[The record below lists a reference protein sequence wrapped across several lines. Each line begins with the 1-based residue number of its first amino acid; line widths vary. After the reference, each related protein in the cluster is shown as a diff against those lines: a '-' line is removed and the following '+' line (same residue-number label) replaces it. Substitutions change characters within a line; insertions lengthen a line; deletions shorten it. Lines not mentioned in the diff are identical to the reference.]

1 MLPRLRSSLQAVE
14 KCHGDAM
21 TSLSLASGS
30 GDDGVMPEEVRM
42 TLIMTL
48 IMMMYKV
55 RSDKE
60 PITQMVRVRVAHAQ
74 NSGARQVAEEGGC
87 VELERMWVEF
97 NSSASATATNLNNPV
112 NVGPANSTQDILE
125 AICARCPGI
134 LWEK

>member
-1 MLPRLRSSLQAVE
+1 ME

-21 TSLSLASGS
+21 TSLSLASGP
-30 GDDGVMPEEVRM
+30 GDDGVLPEEVRM
-42 TLIMTL
+42 TLMMMM

-55 RSDKE
+55 RSDKQE